1 MLTAAILRVHPL
13 QSLLQP
19 RPLWLRLLRS
29 SSSTPSW
36 LRYGPSKQLLL
47 LGGFIS
53 LHWFTLVLFLSYA
66 MHPLPPTRFQQPQ
79 PSSSNIRPQQT
90 KLDSGCEYQSSSGA
104 VPYDPHPYPDPPASI
119 AYTSS
124 IEQLA
129 SSGVPFFYPLPC
141 HRLAYCTTVG
151 VTPTV
156 ITHTAS
162 TAGGHSY
169 PQAGE
174 TYPQT
179 ACDSLSYPVD
189 APDPVHAVSPPVTVA
204 HCFSVPQQM
213 AVPGVRG
220 KHKQKTGG
228 LRTAGPSG
236 AQSSPLSIY
245 TPTPT
250 SCLAKL
256 LSSGARDRESVPSFS
271 LDSDWCV

>member
-1 MLTAAILRVHPL
+1 M
-13 QSLLQP
+13 
-19 RPLWLRLLRS
+19 
-29 SSSTPSW
+29 
-36 LRYGPSKQLLL
+36 G
-47 LGGFIS
+47 
-53 LHWFTLVLFLSYA
+53 LHRFTLVKFSTNA
-66 MHPLPPTRFQQPQ
+66 MHPSLPPHFQPPQ
-79 PSSSNIRPQQT
+79 PSSSNMRPQQT

-104 VPYDPHPYPDPPASI
+104 VPYDSHPYPNEPASL

-124 IEQLA
+124 LEQLA
-129 SSGVPFFYPLPC
+129 SSGVPFFYPLSC

-162 TAGGHSY
+162 TAGAHSY

-189 APDPVHAVSPPVTVA
+189 VPDPVHVASPPVTVS

-220 KHKQKTGG
+220 KHKQKTAG

-236 AQSSPLSIY
+236 ALSSPLCIY
-245 TPTPT
+245 KPTST

-256 LSSGARDRESVPSFS
+256 LSSGARDRESVPPLVWTRTGVFNLGTKRIGVIFLSEEIN
-271 LDSDWCV
+271 